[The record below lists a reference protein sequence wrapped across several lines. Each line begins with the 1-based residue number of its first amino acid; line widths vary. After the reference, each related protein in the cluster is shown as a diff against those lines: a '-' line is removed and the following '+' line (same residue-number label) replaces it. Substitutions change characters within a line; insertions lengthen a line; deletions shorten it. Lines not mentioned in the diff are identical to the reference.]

1 METTIFKNI
10 EIKNVTVFGSG
21 VLGAQIAFH
30 TAYHGYNVTLFDISY
45 ELLENAKQK
54 FEQFKPMYQLDIN
67 AELADLDNAV
77 NRISYTTDLKESVKD
92 ADLTIEAIPEDIKI
106 KKDFYTRLGIVAP
119 AKTIFCT
126 NSSTLLPSQFAAE
139 TGRPERF
146 LALHFA
152 NYLWKN
158 NVAEIMSHS
167 GTDRDIFE
175 EVTQFAKTIGMLTI
189 QIYKEQPG
197 YVMNSL
203 LVPWLI
209 AGLDLF
215 RNGVADAPSID
226 KTWMKTVGA
235 DLGPMAM
242 ADLVGLNTAY
252 NVTKAYAELT
262 GEKAWKDRSYF
273 IKENFIDQNKLGIST
288 GEGFYKYPNPA
299 YQEADFLK

>member
-1 METTIFKNI
+1 MKKTIIKSI

-30 TAYHGYNVTLFDISY
+30 VAYRGYNVTLFDIN
-45 ELLENAKQK
+45 EEALQNAKLK
-54 FEQFKPMYQLDIN
+54 FDQFKPMYLHDIS
-67 AELADLDNAV
+67 AESADLDNAV
-77 NRISYTTDLKESVKD
+77 ERISYTTDLKQSVKD
-92 ADLTIEAIPEDIKI
+92 ADLTIEAIPENIQI
-106 KKDFYTRLGIVAP
+106 KKDFYTQLSTLAP

-167 GTDRDIFE
+167 GTDSDIFE
-175 EVTQFAKTIGMLTI
+175 KVVQFAKSIGMLTI
-189 QIYKEQPG
+189 EIYKEQPG

-215 RNGVADAPSID
+215 RNGVANASSID
-226 KTWMKTVGA
+226 KTWMKTLGA

-242 ADLVGLNTAY
+242 ADMVGLTTAY
-252 NVTKAYAELT
+252 NVTSTYAELT
-262 GEKAWKDRSYF
+262 GEQAWIDRSDF
-273 IKENFIDQNKLGIST
+273 IREHFIDQNKLGIST

-299 YQEADFLK
+299 YQDADFLK

>member
-1 METTIFKNI
+1 MK
-10 EIKNVTVFGSG
+10 IKNVTVFGSG

-30 TAYHGYNVTLFDISY
+30 AAYHGYNVTLFDIKE
-45 ELLENAKQK
+45 ELLVLVKLK
-54 FEQFKPMYQLDIN
+54 FEQFKRMYQQDIN
-67 AELADLDNAV
+67 AAITDLDTAVTRISMTADLA
-77 NRISYTTDLKESVKD
+77 ESVKD
-92 ADLTIEAIPEDIKI
+92 ADLTIEAIPEDIRI
-106 KKDFYTRLGIVAP
+106 KKDFYTRLGALAP
-119 AKTIFCT
+119 EKTIFCT

-158 NVAEIMSHS
+158 NVAEIMGHS
-167 GTDRDIFE
+167 GTAPEVFE
-175 EVTQFAKTIGMLTI
+175 EVVQFAKTIGMLTI
-189 QIYKEQPG
+189 PIYKEQPG

-209 AGLDLF
+209 AGLDLY

-242 ADLVGLNTAY
+242 ADLVGLTTAY
-252 NVTKAYAELT
+252 NVTKTYAELT
-262 GEKAWKDRSYF
+262 GEASWKDRSDF
-273 IKENFIDQNKLGIST
+273 IKDNFIDQNKLGIAT

-299 YQEADFLK
+299 YQDADFLK